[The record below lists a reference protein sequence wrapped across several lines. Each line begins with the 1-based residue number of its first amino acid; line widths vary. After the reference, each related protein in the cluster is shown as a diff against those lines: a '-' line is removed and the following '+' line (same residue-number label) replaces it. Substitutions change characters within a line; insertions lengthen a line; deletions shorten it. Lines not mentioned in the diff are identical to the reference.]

1 MKHLWALAVISLLF
15 LAACGGANSANSS
28 SSNNSDKPA
37 GPDWSTPQGAMK
49 ELQAAFASGESAR
62 LLACFSKGARED
74 MKRKIDRD
82 VGPVVAAGGSF
93 KIDYSEADLKQEGE
107 KYTITVKLTVV
118 AKSGGTSGTEDED
131 FTLIKEDGLWKFDR
145 N

>member
-1 MKHLWALAVISLLF
+1 MKHLWAVTVTALLL
-15 LAACGGANSANSS
+15 LAACGGANNATSGSS
-28 SSNNSDKPA
+28 TTSDKPA

-49 ELQAAFASGESAR
+49 ELQAAFASGDSPR
-62 LLACFSKGARED
+62 LLACFTKGAHED

-93 KIDYSEADLKQEGE
+93 KIEYRETDLKQDGE

-118 AKSGGTSGTEDED
+118 PKLGGTSGTEDED
-131 FTLIKEDGLWKFDR
+131 FTLIQEDGLWKFDR

>member
-1 MKHLWALAVISLLF
+1 MKHLLAIAVIVPLF
-15 LAACGGANSANSS
+15 LAACGGANNSLPSS
-28 SSNNSDKPA
+28 SSGSAKSA
-37 GPDWSTPQGAMK
+37 GPDWSSPQGALK
-49 ELQAAFASGESAR
+49 ELQAAFASGDSAR
-62 LLACFSKGARED
+62 LLACFSRGAREE

-93 KIDYSEADLKQEGE
+93 KIEYNEADLKQDGE

-118 AKSGGTSGTEDED
+118 AKLGGTSGTEDED
-131 FTLIKEDGLWKFDR
+131 FTLVKEDGLWKFDR